1 MSDFKFKH
9 FAIAQDRTAM
19 KVGTD
24 GVLLGSWVEII
35 GTEQNILD
43 IGTGTGLIAIMMAQR
58 SSAPNI
64 VEPNI
69 VGVEIDTESAQQAG
83 ENMSASPWSERLTAQ
98 LTSIQNY
105 TPQQKFDLI
114 LSNPPYFVDSLLS
127 KGKSRT
133 VARHTTELS
142 FDELLASVARLLS
155 PDGRFAVIL
164 PTVESKIFETLAR
177 EYNLHPMR
185 RCLVRGKVNGE
196 VKRIMSE
203 YSFGESLQIS
213 EHQISEHQI
222 SKYQTSEYQI
232 AEHQISKY
240 QTSEHQIAIRDTP
253 PGDYSAEYK
262 AMTAD
267 FYIKF

>member
-43 IGTGTGLIAIMMAQR
+43 IGTGTGLIAIMRAQR
-58 SSAPNI
+58 SSAPNIGERNI

-98 LTSIQNY
+98 LSSIQNY

-127 KGKSRT
+127 KGKSRS

-203 YSFGESLQIS
+203 YSFGESFQIS
-213 EHQISEHQI
+213 EYQISKYQI
-222 SKYQTSEYQI
+222 SKYQTSEHQI
-232 AEHQISKY
+232 A
-240 QTSEHQIAIRDTP
+240 EHQIAIRDTP